1 MNDSIRHTM
10 VATALSTP
18 EGQHGAIAH
27 KVEAMRRA
35 HRMAGP
41 ADQALRH
48 DRLERAARL
57 LLENRDALVKAIQT
71 DFGSRAAYQT
81 LAADIA
87 TPLKAL
93 RHAQANLAA
102 WMADEPVESP
112 IPGMGTHV
120 QYQALGVV
128 GIISPW
134 NFPLNL
140 AFSPLAG
147 VLAAGNV
154 ALLKPSELTPHT
166 SDLLATL
173 VARYF
178 DPMEVD
184 TVLGDAAVG
193 AAFSQQAFDHLV
205 FTGSTSVG
213 RHVMRAAAEHLV
225 PVTLELG
232 GKSPVM
238 IDTDADIAMAAERTL
253 TIKSFNAGQICISPD
268 YVLLPRSAEAAFVER
283 ARSFMAETFPTVQAN
298 PDYTAIIS
306 ERHYQR
312 LQGLIEDARQQGATV
327 VSLAPQGEPTH
338 DDASRKIAPVLV
350 LGAHDGMKLM
360 QEEIFGPI
368 LPVVRYDEPGWALD
382 YVNSHPRPL
391 AAYYFGPSEAR
402 QQAFAQSTVSG
413 ALVINDLMTHA
424 SVETLPFGGVGP
436 AGMGAYHGVHGFRRF
451 SHARAV
457 VVQTPQAEAN
467 LRLRA
472 PYADKLQQLEALLQ
486 QAQDQAP
493 ALQR

>member
-1 MNDSIRHTM
+1 MKASVQEKM
-10 VATALSTP
+10 MGAALATP
-18 EGQHGAIAH
+18 EGQHGAIAL

-41 ADQALRH
+41 ADRALRH

-57 LLENRDALVKAIQT
+57 LLENRDALVKAVNT
-71 DFGSRAAYQT
+71 DFGQRAAYQT

-93 RHAQANLAA
+93 RHAQEHLST
-102 WMADEPVESP
+102 WMADEPVDSP
-112 IPGMGTHV
+112 VPGMGTHV
-120 QYQALGVV
+120 QYQPLGVV

-178 DPMEVD
+178 DPMELD
-184 TVLGDAAVG
+184 TVLGDASVG
-193 AAFSQQAFDHLV
+193 ALFSQQAFDHLV
-205 FTGSTSVG
+205 FTGSTTVG

-232 GKSPVM
+232 GKSPVV
-238 IDTDADIAMAAERTL
+238 IDADADLVTAVERTL

-268 YVLLPRSAEAAFVER
+268 YVLLPRKAEAAFVER
-283 ARSFMAETFPTVQAN
+283 ARSFMAETFPTLQTN

-312 LQGLIEDARQQGATV
+312 LRGLIEDARQQGASI

-360 QEEIFGPI
+360 QEEIFGPV
-368 LPVVRYDEPGWALD
+368 LPLVRYDDPAWAWD

-391 AAYYFGPSEAR
+391 AAYYFGRDAAR

-413 ALVINDLMTHA
+413 ALVINDVMTHA

-436 AGMGAYHGVHGFRRF
+436 AGMGAYHGIHGFRRF

-457 VVQTPQAEAN
+457 VVQTPQGEAN

-472 PYADKLQQLEALLQ
+472 PYADKQQQLESMLQ
-486 QAQDQAP
+486 QAQASAP
-493 ALQR
+493 QR